1 MKTNEKIRQLRELHE
16 FSQEEMAEKAE
27 MSPSGYAKIERGE
40 TRLTL
45 ERLEQFADIFNV
57 DLSKLIQSDGD
68 FYYQVNENTNNNG
81 HIFNTS
87 GNGSKSSQTEQQS
100 EIEKLQLTL
109 AHKDEIIAKLEE
121 QIQDLRALNAALSK

>member
-16 FSQEEMAEKAE
+16 FSQEEMAEKAK

-57 DLSKLIQSDGD
+57 DISKLIQSDS
-68 FYYQVNENTNNNG
+68 FYYQVHTNNTNSHN
-81 HIFNTS
+81 HH
-87 GNGSKSSQTEQQS
+87 SSE
-100 EIEKLQLTL
+100 EVEKLKLTL
-109 AHKDEIIAKLEE
+109 AHKEEIISKLEE
-121 QIQDLRALNAALSK
+121 QIQDLRALNAALKK

>member
-57 DLSKLIQSDGD
+57 DINNLINSDGD
-68 FYYQVNENTNNNG
+68 FTYQVNANNTNSYN
-81 HIFNTS
+81 HH
-87 GNGSKSSQTEQQS
+87 SSE
-100 EIEKLQLTL
+100 EVKKLKLTL
-109 AHKDEIIAKLEE
+109 AHKEEIISKLEE
-121 QIQDLRALNAALSK
+121 QIQDLRALNAALKK